1 MKITKREIL
10 ASITIIAVMLIIGFI
25 LGDKISTIEMDAN
38 SRYDAAI
45 HIDNKDLFQYGMDTN
60 VGDAFVYG
68 ELKAVDAVSYPEI
81 NGKYMHV
88 VKIKERYTQHTRIY
102 TTTDSK
108 GRTQTHVKTYWTW
121 DEVDRES
128 IKCKEITFCEVKFNS
143 DKIDIPSTDYIDT
156 IKKSSHVRYKYY
168 GTGIEHIGTIF
179 TELKDR
185 TILDE
190 TNFYEDK
197 TIEET
202 VDYLQTNCYVIIFW
216 ILYIGIICGSVY
228 GFVYLE
234 NRWLE

>member
-102 TTTDSK
+102 TTTDNK

-179 TELKDR
+179 TELKDG